1 MFFTKTR
8 KSPLYIRQKI
18 ALCMQHRSVAFTL
31 LIVAILV
38 SITLGIYVATAA
50 YKPSSTGE
58 VVQSPY
64 VYALFLALLLV
75 MGFLFTKVLSGE
87 NSRFSY
93 RTFINV
99 SLAGLLF
106 SGLVHEFVHILLINH
121 PVQLRFHFGDSNAIL
136 STCCLAP
143 GEQPYEG
150 IAYGIQFLALFAWLF
165 FNRRTF
171 YNGRF
176 RELWKNNPSGNSPV
190 KKNTFN
196 AKTKKNPAVKQ
207 DEMGEDDLEKEWN
220 THKTEME
227 NHLARKIKSGKK
239 DSNIEQDIQNIR
251 RLKA

>member
-1 MFFTKTR
+1 
-8 KSPLYIRQKI
+8 
-18 ALCMQHRSVAFTL
+18 MQHRSVAFTL
-31 LIVAILV
+31 LVAAILISV
-38 SITLGIYVATAA
+38 TLGIYVATAA
-50 YKPSSTGE
+50 YTPTSTGE
-58 VVQSPY
+58 VVQSPFI
-64 VYALFLALLLV
+64 YAVFLALLLV

-99 SLAGLLF
+99 ALAALLV

-150 IAYGIQFLALFAWLF
+150 IAYGIQFLALLAWLF
-165 FNRRTF
+165 FNRHTF

-176 RELWKNNPSGNSPV
+176 RELWKKNGDHNSIVNKSPF
-190 KKNTFN
+190 NT
-196 AKTKKNPAVKQ
+196 KTKKDSTRQQ
-207 DEMGEDDLEKEWN
+207 DEIDEDDLEKEWN
-220 THKTEME
+220 AHKTEME
-227 NHLARKIKSGKK
+227 NHLSRKSNSGRK
-239 DSNIEQDIQNIR
+239 DASIQEDIQNIH

>member
-1 MFFTKTR
+1 
-8 KSPLYIRQKI
+8 
-18 ALCMQHRSVAFTL
+18 MQHRSVAFTL
-31 LIVAILV
+31 LVAAILV

-50 YKPSSTGE
+50 YTPSSTGE
-58 VVQSPY
+58 VIQSPY

-75 MGFLFTKVLSGE
+75 MGSLFTKILSGE

-99 SLAGLLF
+99 ALAGLLF

-165 FNRRTF
+165 FNRHTF
-171 YNGRF
+171 YSGRF
-176 RELWKNNPSGNSPV
+176 RELWKKSGNGNSPSR
-190 KKNTFN
+190 KSTLS
-196 AKTKKNPAVKQ
+196 AKTKKVSTIKQ
-207 DEMGEDDLEKEWN
+207 DEMDEDDLEKEWN
-220 THKTEME
+220 SHKTEME
-227 NHLARKIKSGKK
+227 NHLSRKIKSGKK
-239 DSNIEQDIQNIR
+239 DSDIEQDIQNIH